1 MAKFASTNLFD
12 FENDFEAYFDQGF
25 NKLINSLVEDLS
37 TPENSPVYTGY
48 FASSWKATSY
58 RIKRESRE
66 QSDRNRRTK
75 TPWSTVYHK
84 LARGTGD
91 TLTPWGVKKN
101 MGTIERRYPGPF
113 DFNFKQYPT
122 VYISNTVHYA
132 PYALEDGK
140 TLAFLGDVKDQVNK
154 AFTESQRL
162 GQIKVAGKAGRRNAA
177 GKSTQAQNISIF

>member
-1 MAKFASTNLFD
+1 MAKFADTNLFD

-48 FASSWKATSY
+48 FASSWRASSSP
-58 RIKRESRE
+58 IKREPRE
-66 QSDRNRRTK
+66 RSDENRRTR

-113 DFNFKQYPT
+113 DFNFKQHPT
-122 VYISNTVHYA
+122 VYIGNRAHYA

-140 TLAFLGDVKDQVNK
+140 TLAFLGDVKDAVNK
-154 AFTESQRL
+154 EFTESQRL
-162 GQIKVAGKAGRRNAA
+162 GQIKVAGKASRRNAA